1 MGRNM
6 GNVVRTPILASAPF
20 LAIALLA
27 CSVVPAQQEPVIK
40 VSVNSVLV
48 PVVVRDSQGR
58 AIGDLKQADFQL
70 FEKNRSLTIT
80 SFTVERRAANVSDAG
95 LEASTSVTTPRSVQV
110 AANTSHRFIVFLFDD
125 LHMAPEDLVP
135 MKNVA
140 NRIV

>member
-6 GNVVRTPILASAPF
+6 GNVVRIPVLASAAF

-27 CSVVPAQQEPVIK
+27 CGVVPAQQEPVIK

-58 AIGDLKQADFQL
+58 AIGDLKQSDFQL

-80 SFTVERRAANVSDAG
+80 SFTVERRG
-95 LEASTSVTTPRSVQV
+95 GKTPDGG
-110 AANTSHRFIVFLFDD
+110 AEHSHDCPHPL
-125 LHMAPEDLVP
+125 
-135 MKNVA
+135 
-140 NRIV
+140 